1 VQSFANPLSYW
12 VLRIPRPPILSSHL
26 FTFSKT
32 RVHDTVC
39 REDLATTWVVAK
51 FAIGR
56 ASYGAGSQFTTGG
69 TAENSFGMGLRR
81 EGKVC

>member
-1 VQSFANPLSYW
+1 MG
-12 VLRIPRPPILSSHL
+12 
-26 FTFSKT
+26 
-32 RVHDTVC
+32 VHDTVC